1 MDESDEGGL
10 ASARGILQCLRMLC
24 EEARGLGLART
35 AQAIGDA
42 AATAQAEVAGF
53 GLLAG
58 RAPLSRLLN

>member
-1 MDESDEGGL
+1 MDESDEGNL

-24 EEARGLGLART
+24 EEARGIGLTRT

-42 AATAQAEVAGF
+42 AATAQAEVTRF

-58 RAPLSRLLN
+58 RVPLSRLMN